1 MSLKENYH
9 NRHIILACLSQGRRG
24 AWCGERVLRI
34 SSVGDDQRI
43 LGGLKIRFQ
52 DFWGKENFEVFFWV
66 ASFNKRFL
74 GYSKQSE
81 DSR

>member
-1 MSLKENYH
+1 MSLKENCN

-24 AWCGERVLRI
+24 GRWCGEWVLRI

-52 DFWGKENFEVFFWV
+52 DFWGKENFEGIL
-66 ASFNKRFL
+66 L
-74 GYSKQSE
+74 GGFI
-81 DSR
+81 